1 MKTNDLVVNGIVTIE
16 DLKDFIEGTGNWSE
30 IQKDLNSATGFEKTI
45 LDLNTDE
52 DFTDEDILNSKLI
65 DGSF

>member
-1 MKTNDLVVNGIVTIE
+1 MKASELVSNGTVTIE
-16 DLKDFIEGTGNWSE
+16 DLKDFIDGTGNWEST
-30 IQKDLNSATGFEKTI
+30 QSDLNNATGFDKTV